1 MNRTRAL
8 TGAVLVA
15 GVLGAVTSAAPPAPP
30 APAGRGQAPAAT
42 PRSVAPTDFTG
53 NWVSVITEDW
63 RFRMV
68 APPVGDVG
76 SVPVSNE
83 GRMTTQSFDPARDVA
98 AGEQCKAYGAAGIM
112 RMPTRLRISWEND
125 TTLKVET
132 DAGTQVRLFQFG
144 NVPAPAGGPQW
155 QGHSVARWETM
166 AEGQGQPGGGGGRGG
181 APALSGAL
189 RVVTTNLRPA
199 YLQRN
204 GVPYSSRTVLT
215 ESFDVVSDN
224 ADRWL
229 ILTTAVTDPVNL
241 AQPYTTT
248 THFKK
253 EPDGS
258 KWSPRPCEV
267 SQPIRGRG

>member
-1 MNRTRAL
+1 MNRARAL
-8 TGAVLVA
+8 AGAILVA
-15 GVLGAVTSAAPPAPP
+15 GVLGAVLSAQAPQ
-30 APAGRGQAPAAT
+30 APAGRGQAPPAT

-76 SVPVSNE
+76 SVPVSPA
-83 GRMTTQSFDPARDVA
+83 GRMAAEAFDPAKDVA
-98 AGEQCKAYGAAGIM
+98 AGEQCRAYGAAGIM
-112 RMPTRLRISWEND
+112 RMPTRLRISWDND

-144 NVPAPAGGPQW
+144 SVPAPTGGPQW

-166 AEGQGQPGGGGGRGG
+166 AEGQGQPAGRGG
-181 APALSGAL
+181 AAPLSGGL
-189 RVVTTNLRPA
+189 RVTTTNLRPG

-204 GVPYSSRTVLT
+204 GVPYSGQTVLT
-215 ESFDVVSDN
+215 ESFDVVSDGG
-224 ADRWL
+224 DRWL
-229 ILTTAVTDPVNL
+229 LLTTVVTDPANL
-241 AQPYTTT
+241 AQPYATT